1 MFSPTHLGILIGAAI
16 LITVLLIYC
25 VKKQVPLE
33 TILTVMVVVTV
44 FSEMGKVFSRIV
56 VADGV
61 ALLAPEFL
69 PLHLCSIQIFLF
81 WYLKFF
87 CKSESVKKTLLA
99 FMYPT
104 CLMGGIAALVIATVT
119 PVSFANPEI
128 YEYFG
133 YHTMVVFFGLYVA
146 LTHQVDLTWK
156 RLLRTL
162 EILAILYFFS
172 IYANSIFS
180 AGGKLTNFL
189 YSAFPP
195 MEGLPY
201 LNFSFFGRT
210 LASEKLGWMFYLLK
224 MIILG
229 GVLMFVTYAPFLFR
243 RKRTA

>member
-1 MFSPTHLGILIGAAI
+1 MFSPTHIGILIGAAI
-16 LITVLLIYC
+16 LVTVLLIFC
-25 VKKQVPLE
+25 VKKKVPLE
-33 TILTVMVVVTV
+33 SVLTLMVVVTI
-44 FSEMGKVFSRIV
+44 FSELGKVFSRIV
-56 VADGV
+56 VSDGV

-81 WYLKFF
+81 WYLRFF
-87 CKSESVKKTLLA
+87 CKSEAVKKTLLA

-133 YHTMVVFFGLYVA
+133 YHTMVVLFGLYVA
-146 LTHQVDLTWK
+146 LTNQTDLTWK
-156 RLLRTL
+156 RLLRTV
-162 EILAILYFFS
+162 EILALLFFLS
-172 IYANSIFS
+172 IYANSVLS

-195 MEGLPY
+195 LEGLPY
-201 LNFSFFGRT
+201 LNYSFFGRT

-224 MIILG
+224 LIFLG
-229 GVLMFVTYAPFLFR
+229 GVLISATYAPFLFR